1 AMCSV
6 CQHWE
11 YVRYGSEC
19 CHKCG
24 GAYLGGDYLD
34 ECGEPRESAQAGAAP
49 VPPHL
54 LRELEKWAVHYP
66 ALAAIAKDAA
76 APPPPRVPVYTDCD
90 LDRMAALEQTALAKE
105 VELATKQ
112 ERLAAQEVQWRLK
125 RYSKAKATLEEMQQ
139 HHVEAERNLEL
150 ARQAAARAGRA
161 DETELRWAVGIIRA
175 QVQRLPPIAPPSG
188 CRCPIDD
195 LRHWCQKHGRRFEYW
210 EAVKQME
217 QSIAAPMG
225 DISEV
230 GESYFGDHHR
240 DELDQLRK
248 RSLEQAL
255 TEPERNQMETI
266 PVKQAAQK

>member
-1 AMCSV
+1 MSWRNRAPWRSGRRRQPGVQSGAWVWRPDDDSPPSKKKRGGKKGDEQAMCSV

-105 VELATKQ
+105 
-112 ERLAAQEVQWRLK
+112 
-125 RYSKAKATLEEMQQ
+125 
-139 HHVEAERNLEL
+139 
-150 ARQAAARAGRA
+150 
-161 DETELRWAVGIIRA
+161 
-175 QVQRLPPIAPPSG
+175 
-188 CRCPIDD
+188 
-195 LRHWCQKHGRRFEYW
+195 
-210 EAVKQME
+210 
-217 QSIAAPMG
+217 
-225 DISEV
+225 
-230 GESYFGDHHR
+230 
-240 DELDQLRK
+240 
-248 RSLEQAL
+248 
-255 TEPERNQMETI
+255 
-266 PVKQAAQK
+266 